1 MLFFFLLFYNTR
13 VVSCDTQTHQ
23 LLVCI
28 RRCLLFL
35 FSFALSKT
43 WQHRIRNVFFLVLLL
58 VAIPYKTDTGENV
71 VARPTQKNFG
81 CVDVCVL
88 VIVCSLY
95 VFHGC
100 KSVVRH
106 QQRCNRNIQSN
117 PFENIHFGRIDE
129 WKLGKIK
136 FKCFWSVF
144 WNENLILEIKLQ
156 LRRNIPPFWIEFCFS
171 KPSLALY
178 VRMFIALCAP
188 SMISNSNSVNQ

>member
-1 MLFFFLLFYNTR
+1 MFRATHRRINYLCVYVAVFFFCLVLLCRKRDSTEYGMF
-13 VVSCDTQTHQ
+13 
-23 LLVCI
+23 
-28 RRCLLFL
+28 F
-35 FSFALSKT
+35 
-43 WQHRIRNVFFLVLLL
+43 FFLVLLL

-117 PFENIHFGRIDE
+117 PFENIRFGRIDE
-129 WKLGKIK
+129 
-136 FKCFWSVF
+136 
-144 WNENLILEIKLQ
+144 
-156 LRRNIPPFWIEFCFS
+156 
-171 KPSLALY
+171 
-178 VRMFIALCAP
+178 
-188 SMISNSNSVNQ
+188 